1 MPKPYE
7 FIGTIAPHVFPGSAG
22 AVKVLIPKSDMDQAR
37 SILKISQDRYE
48 QATKPNLR
56 LVK

>member
-37 SILKISQDRYE
+37 SILKISQDR
-48 QATKPNLR
+48 
-56 LVK
+56 

>member
-22 AVKVLIPKSDMDQAR
+22 AVKVLIPKSDMDQASLDPEDFSR
-37 SILKISQDRYE
+37 QVRASD
-48 QATKPNLR
+48 
-56 LVK
+56 